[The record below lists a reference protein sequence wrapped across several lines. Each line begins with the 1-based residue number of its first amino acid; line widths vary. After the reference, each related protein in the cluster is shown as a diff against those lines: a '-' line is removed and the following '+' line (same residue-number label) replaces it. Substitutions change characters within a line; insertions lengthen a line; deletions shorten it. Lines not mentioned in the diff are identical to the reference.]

1 MTIPAR
7 DIKILWSKAAGMC
20 SMPDC
25 RINLVAESSGEK
37 QSRNALIGENCHIV
51 ATKTKGP
58 RGKSVLSKADRDR
71 YSNLI
76 LLCKNHHGEIDQNPA
91 DWPVELLH
99 KVKSDHELWVETQ
112 LRSAQ
117 LSKSDEW
124 YITLVESATKY
135 LKLES
140 WDGICDHAIRGIL
153 WNNFVEGSGDFG
165 TAVFRSVWP
174 EEKAELERAIKNLSE
189 RIDQYVKHFLSMAYL
204 RDNKVWVE
212 DKEWKKKWR
221 NDYDEYVQR
230 SKVWQQ
236 TSVNLLS
243 NVVVALNEYADA
255 VRAHL
260 INDYL
265 IFQGKFTLY
274 DSMGVTNELREVH
287 YMPSDY
293 IDVGQ

>member
-1 MTIPAR
+1 
-7 DIKILWSKAAGMC
+7 
-20 SMPDC
+20 MPDC
-25 RINLVAESSGEK
+25 RVSLVAESSGER

-58 RGKSVLSKADRDR
+58 RGESVLSKADRDR

-76 LLCKNHHGEIDQNPA
+76 LLCKNHHAAIDQNPA

-99 KVKSDHELWVETQ
+99 MVKSDHELWVETQ
-112 LRSAQ
+112 LKSAQ

-124 YITLVESATKY
+124 YIALVESATKN
-135 LKLES
+135 LKLNF
-140 WDGICDHAIRGIL
+140 WDEICDHAIRGLL
-153 WNNFVEGSGDFG
+153 WSEFVEGSSDFG
-165 TAVFRSVWP
+165 TAVFRGVWP
-174 EEKAELERAIKNLSE
+174 EEKMELEKAIKNLSE
-189 RIDQYVKHFLSMAYL
+189 RVDQYVNHFLSLAYL
-204 RDNKVWVE
+204 RQDRVWVE
-212 DKEWKKKWR
+212 DKRWKRKWR
-221 NDYDEYVQR
+221 NDYEEYAQR
-230 SKVWQQ
+230 SEIWQQ
-236 TSVNLLS
+236 TSTNLLS

-255 VRAHL
+255 VRAYL

-293 IDVGQ
+293 IDVDQQLPTDLSERE